1 MAMGLDDELTPLL
14 ALHPGEYLSE
24 ILDELGVSAGQ
35 FGVAIGVAPVAIE
48 EVVERRA
55 SITCDMALRIGKAL
69 SMEPLFWLEKQNLH
83 DLGIARL
90 SIDTSGIVPLIPL

>member
-1 MAMGLDDELTPLL
+1 MVTGLDDELTPFL
-14 ALHPGEYLSE
+14 ALHPGQYLSE
-24 ILDELGVSAGQ
+24 VLDELGVSAVQ
-35 FGVAIGVAPVAIE
+35 FAVAIGVAPVDVE
-48 EVVERRA
+48 EVVGLRA

-90 SIDTSGIVPLIPL
+90 STDTSGIAPLIPP